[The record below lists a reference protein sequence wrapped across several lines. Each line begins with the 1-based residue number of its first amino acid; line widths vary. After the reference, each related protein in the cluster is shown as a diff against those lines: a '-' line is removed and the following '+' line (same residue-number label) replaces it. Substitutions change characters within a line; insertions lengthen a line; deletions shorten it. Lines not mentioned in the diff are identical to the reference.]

1 MCFGASSRT
10 PTPSACPECVTYRDE
25 SEPAVYAIVRSGARQ
40 QKVAVGDV
48 IEIDKVAVAPGA
60 SLSLPAVLVVD
71 GETVTTDAAKLA
83 EVDVTAEVVEAT
95 RGPKIDIL
103 KFKNKTGYRRRQ
115 GHRQH
120 YTRVKVTGI
129 TGV

>member
-1 MCFGASSRT
+1 MCFGTSCCT
-10 PTPSACPECVTYRDE
+10 PIPSACPEFLYRDE

-48 IEIDKVAVAPGA
+48 IEIDQLGVEPGA

-83 EVDVTAEVVEAT
+83 KVDVTAEVVEAT

-103 KFKNKTGYRRRQ
+103 KYKNKTGYRRRQ

-129 TGV
+129 KGA

>member
-1 MCFGASSRT
+1 
-10 PTPSACPECVTYRDE
+10 
-25 SEPAVYAIVRSGARQ
+25 VYAIVRSGARQ

-71 GETVTTDAAKLA
+71 GETVTTDATKLA
-83 EVDVTAEVVEAT
+83 AVDVTAEVIEGT

-129 TGV
+129 KGV